1 MIGDFRDKFL
11 LTTDVTGL
19 VNRYI
24 RKEVELIGWNNA
36 NVEFLTLR
44 NKLILDM
51 N

>member
-1 MIGDFRDKFL
+1 MIGDFKDKFL

-24 RKEVELIGWNNA
+24 RKDVVVIRWNNV
-36 NVEFLTLR
+36 NVDLGTLR